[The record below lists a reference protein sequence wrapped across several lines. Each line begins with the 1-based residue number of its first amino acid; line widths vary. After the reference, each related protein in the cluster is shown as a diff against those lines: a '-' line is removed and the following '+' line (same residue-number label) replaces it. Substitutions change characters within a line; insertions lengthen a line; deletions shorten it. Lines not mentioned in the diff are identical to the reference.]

1 MITPVNTAK
10 KSAKY
15 SNIKRAKVSAIA
27 FSSSGH
33 VIAMAHNRRV
43 NCGDDRWTEHAEES
57 LIYKLNRI
65 NAWQRF
71 KSISILVLRMS
82 THGVSMA
89 KPCNKCQK
97 LLKKYPV
104 RIMYTDSVGSI
115 QFLGK

>member
-1 MITPVNTAK
+1 MTAPIK
-10 KSAKY
+10 IAQKIAQF

-33 VIAMAHNRRV
+33 VIAMAHNRRI

-57 LIYKLNRI
+57 LINKLNRI

-71 KSISILVLRMS
+71 KNISILVLRMS
-82 THGVSMA
+82 AHGISMA
-89 KPCNKCQK
+89 KPCSRCQL

-104 RIMYTDSVGSI
+104 KIMYTDSDGTI
-115 QFLGK
+115 QPLN